1 MVGVPG
7 KYKGCNTC
15 RLRRVKKCDNERPFC
30 RKCIDSGRKC
40 EGYERERIF
49 IIGTPEQGGRC
60 SSHPRRTVPSRN
72 SKKSTTPSRSD
83 SSSRS
88 EEPERVNQE
97 EASHSEKLELVAIE
111 PLRPAWDDIVAL
123 SRRGTVYHTQISA
136 LNTSLAAIVHSDEMN
151 RGKATRLFFPP
162 YVPPETRPSMRNDEF
177 ELRSQCMV
185 HLSETEETRNEL
197 GESVGINSICLFLF
211 EQNNSMSSSA
221 WAGASTQESSARQLG
236 PESFQ
241 SFPAHHFF
249 VRVLRHN
256 GICTALLNRKST
268 FLAEPEWTMVPWESH
283 PKSALDRLFDI
294 LALLPGLLERADR
307 IMASDPTLERR
318 LLANELLTS
327 CLQAEDLL
335 NGWYLSNDPS
345 TAFWVDES
353 GGLEAGIPF
362 ADALAFRDG
371 ATALGLSHYWAALVC
386 LWPCVERLHQAVF
399 QPVLDEFPQ
408 TFPDLSEELL
418 HMDPARYAAKEAR
431 ELAACVCRSLDGTLA
446 ATVQPDLAA
455 VPLAVAEGFYRELN
469 ATTGDGCLEL
479 IWCEAFR
486 SRLAAKG
493 QDIADVIQGRDWAEL
508 ARF

>member
-88 EEPERVNQE
+88 EEPERVEHE

-123 SRRGTVYHTQISA
+123 SRRGIVYHTQISA
-136 LNTSLAAIVHSDEMN
+136 LNTSLAAIVHGDEMN

-162 YVPPETRPSMRNDEF
+162 YVPPDTRSSMRNDEF

-185 HLSETEETRNEL
+185 HLSETEETRNDL
-197 GESVGINSICLFLF
+197 GESVGTNSICLFLF

-236 PESFQ
+236 PGSFQ
-241 SFPAHHFF
+241 GFPAHHFF

-318 LLANELLTS
+318 LLAKELLTS
-327 CLQAEDLL
+327 CLQVEDLL

-353 GGLEAGIPF
+353 GGLEARIPF

-408 TFPDLSEELL
+408 TFPDLSGELL

-493 QDIADVIQGRDWAEL
+493 QEIADVIQGRDWAEL